1 MSMSR
6 TTGKFKVV
14 ENGEVLAD
22 KHADEI
28 VKVMEQVPV
37 QVIGQLCMI
46 IHAYLWACHD
56 TGWDLHPGL
65 LLQEP
70 PGGGVHVHVRVGDRR
85 PGVQQGAQ

>member
-22 KHADEI
+22 KYADEI

-37 QVIGQLCMI
+37 QVIGQLSI
-46 IHAYLWACHD
+46 IQANLWACYH
-56 TGWDLHPGL
+56 TGWNLHPGL

-70 PGGGVHVHVRVGDRR
+70 PGGGVHVHVRVGDGR

>member
-1 MSMSR
+1 MWRHTCVSMSR

-37 QVIGQLCMI
+37 QVIGQL
-46 IHAYLWACHD
+46 
-56 TGWDLHPGL
+56 
-65 LLQEP
+65 
-70 PGGGVHVHVRVGDRR
+70 
-85 PGVQQGAQ
+85 

>member
-22 KHADEI
+22 KYADEI

-37 QVIGQLCMI
+37 QVIGQLSI
-46 IHAYLWACHD
+46 IQANLWACDH
-56 TGWDLHPGL
+56 TRLGKRISPNTT
-65 LLQEP
+65 EIYNC
-70 PGGGVHVHVRVGDRR
+70 VV
-85 PGVQQGAQ
+85 